1 MNQLRSKIRLS
12 KRFYM
17 LKIKF
22 GLILI
27 LITFITTLGF
37 AGTTN
42 EAEGNFPFQ
51 PGEKLIFQLN
61 WSFIPAGEAVLE
73 VLPVETINGV
83 KLYHFVMTAKTNS
96 FADIFYK
103 VRDRIDA
110 YTDIEM
116 NHTILYKKRQREG
129 RTKRDVVVN
138 FNWKKGEAQYSISGK
153 KRNPISILPG
163 TFDPLTVFYAFRLHN
178 LKNDIELQI
187 PVSDGKKCVIGKAK
201 VVRRERIEVPIGIYD
216 TYLVEPDLEHL
227 GGVFRKSKDAKLQ
240 IWVTADNRRIP
251 LRVKSKVIVGSF
263 VAELISAH

>member
-1 MNQLRSKIRLS
+1 MS
-12 KRFYM
+12 KRFNM
-17 LKIKF
+17 SKIKF

-27 LITFITTLGF
+27 LITFIITLGF

-42 EAEGNFPFQ
+42 EGEGNFPFQ
-51 PGEKLIFQLN
+51 PGEKLTFQVN

-83 KLYHFVMTAKTNS
+83 KSYHFVMTAKTNS

-129 RTKRDVVVN
+129 RTKRDVIVN
-138 FNWKKGEAQYSISGK
+138 FDWKKGEAQYSISGK

-163 TFDPLTVFYAFRLHN
+163 TFDPLAVFYAFRLHN
-178 LKNDIELQI
+178 LKKGIELQI
-187 PVSDGKKCVIGKAK
+187 PVTDGKKCVIGKAR
-201 VVRRERIEVPIGIYD
+201 VIRRERIEVPIGIYD
-216 TYLVEPDLEHL
+216 TYLVEPDLEHI

-251 LRVKSKVIVGSF
+251 LRIKSKVIVGSF